1 MPLINGPEMRSAIRV
16 LTRNGVKVIVPKE
29 QGCCGAIHSHVGD
42 LVKARDMARR
52 NIDAFLSKDIDAVLS
67 SSAGCSTRMKEYG
80 ELLKDDEVYI
90 DKAKQLE
97 SKVKDINE
105 FLYELP
111 IDPPKGR
118 LESSVT
124 YQDPCHLA
132 HTQKIRSQPRELLKL
147 IPGLNLIEMRNSDRC
162 CGAGGTYVIT
172 QHQMSLKLMNDKMK
186 TIEETGA
193 QIVTTG
199 NPGCWMQMNQGSQK
213 TNMPVQVKYVTDLL
227 DESYRAERIENEPET
242 ESTSFNESAWE
253 EERLELRSQ
262 WEKRAGD
269 RRKRRDR

>member
-1 MPLINGPEMRSAIRV
+1 
-16 LTRNGVKVIVPKE
+16 
-29 QGCCGAIHSHVGD
+29 
-42 LVKARDMARR
+42 
-52 NIDAFLSKDIDAVLS
+52 
-67 SSAGCSTRMKEYG
+67 
-80 ELLKDDEVYI
+80 
-90 DKAKQLE
+90 
-97 SKVKDINE
+97 
-105 FLYELP
+105 
-111 IDPPKGR
+111 
-118 LESSVT
+118 
-124 YQDPCHLA
+124 
-132 HTQKIRSQPRELLKL
+132 
-147 IPGLNLIEMRNSDRC
+147 
-162 CGAGGTYVIT
+162 
-172 QHQMSLKLMNDKMK
+172 MNDKMK